1 LGSFEICLVGV
12 SPPKLPVA
20 TELVTK
26 SSGESRVW
34 QAWHVLWASLWR
46 REQKSFVESKICSYS
61 FLNLYF

>member
-26 SSGESRVW
+26 SSGESKGMAGMACAMGVTLTEG
-34 QAWHVLWASLWR
+34 A
-46 REQKSFVESKICSYS
+46 KIVCRK
-61 FLNLYF
+61 